1 MSKSNTDL
9 DFSFIDSVG
18 DFLDNEAPTEKSL
31 LISQSTRQNHAN
43 PIWREQWLAK
53 NNEAQQDPERQKKLS
68 ASLKKW
74 HAENPDAMQK
84 RVNTPEARA
93 NHKKAVEEYVNSP
106 DYVNPRGMLGK
117 KRTEE
122 AKQKSSIAL
131 SGKEKPLEGNKKIS
145 EFYKGKKKDP
155 KVVAKVSKT
164 LSGRTH
170 NRTRGINTPVK
181 NFIKIGDAA
190 SYFDVSPVSIKNWC
204 NNKGTTMTNKKVIKK
219 LTDKGIKFNENNYP
233 IGFEWAE
240 GRENLGAKKVQTP
253 DGIFKS
259 TKEASKHYKISE
271 NGLRTRCNND
281 KWPDFYFLDEK
292 SEFKSSQINKPL
304 T

>member
-18 DFLDNEAPTEKSL
+18 DFLENEAPTEKSL
-31 LISQSTRQNHAN
+31 LISQSTKQNHAN
-43 PIWREQWLAK
+43 PIWKEQWLAR

-74 HAENPDAMQK
+74 HVENPGVAQERQLK
-84 RVNTPEARA
+84 PETRKKKSESALKNT
-93 NHKKAVEEYVNSP
+93 HSP
-106 DYVNPRGMLGK
+106 DYVHPRGMLGK
-117 KRTEE
+117 KRTDE
-122 AKQKSSIAL
+122 ARQKSSIAL

-145 EFYKGKKKDP
+145 EFHKGKKKDP

-181 NFIKIGDAA
+181 NFNKIGDAA